1 LNVST
6 DTRRLRSN
14 YEYGSYHWAVRRA
27 QWRALGIGDE
37 DLDKPK
43 IAVVNSSSE
52 LSSCFS
58 HLDGVAEVA
67 KDAIREAGAL
77 PFEIRTA
84 APSDFITSRGAR
96 GGYILSA
103 RDLIPNDIEVVVEGA
118 QLDGMICL
126 GSCDKTTPGQLMAAA
141 RLDIPTI
148 IAIGGY
154 QASGE
159 VDGEHVDIEDVFLYS
174 MHVLTGKMP
183 VAELDAMSAAAV
195 RSPGVCTG
203 MGTANSMHIVCEA
216 LGMTLPGAA
225 PVAAGSERMIDL
237 VRRSGRRI
245 VEMVDEGLTPRRILT
260 EAAFANAAK
269 AVLAVSGSIN
279 CVKHLQAV
287 AVETERDIDV
297 YGLFER
303 FDGEV
308 PVLAA
313 VRPVGEHSTE
323 AFEAAGGARGVL
335 KQLEPML
342 DTDALTASGTTLGE
356 SLGSFAVGDEEVIR
370 PLARP
375 VSRKPAIVMLRG
387 SLAPATGIMKLGVDP
402 EKRRHFEGTAI
413 VFESAEESL
422 EALRAGRIRAAHVVV
437 LRGLGVTGSP
447 GMGMASRIVFAIDGA
462 DLGTEVAVVTDGQ
475 LSGLVNK
482 GLVVGEISPEAAAGG
497 PIALVEDGDRIVIDV
512 ERRAVDLLVPD
523 EDLAVRRAAL
533 TAAASPARPGWLSIY
548 ARNVASLPEGAV
560 LTKER

>member
-1 LNVST
+1 VPT
-6 DTRRLRSN
+6 DLRSN
-14 YEYGSYHWAVRRA
+14 YEYGTYHWAVRRA
-27 QWRALGIGDE
+27 QWRVLGIGDE
-37 DLDKPK
+37 DLEKPK

-58 HLDGVAEVA
+58 HLDGVAEVV
-67 KDAIREAGAL
+67 KDAIRAAGAL
-77 PFEIRTA
+77 PFEIRTT

-118 QLDGMICL
+118 QLDGMVCL

-141 RLDIPTI
+141 RLDVPTI

-159 VDGEHVDIEDVFLYS
+159 IDGEHVDIEDVFLYS

-183 VAELDAMSAAAV
+183 VERLDAMSAAAV

-225 PVAAGSERMIDL
+225 PVAAGSDRMLDL
-237 VRRSGRRI
+237 ARRSGERI
-245 VEMVDEGLTPRRILT
+245 VEMVHEGLTPRRVLT
-260 EAAFANAAK
+260 EGAFANAAK

-287 AVETERDIDV
+287 AVETGYDIDV

-303 FDGEV
+303 LDSEV
-308 PVLAA
+308 PVIAA

-335 KQLEPML
+335 KQLEPTL
-342 DTDALTASGTTLGE
+342 DTGVLTVSGATLGE
-356 SLGSFAVGDEEVIR
+356 SLQSFEVADEEVIR

-375 VSRKPAIVMLRG
+375 VSSKPAIVLLRG

-402 EKRRHFEGTAI
+402 EKQRHFEGTAI
-413 VFESAEESL
+413 VCESAEESL
-422 EALRAGRIRAAHVVV
+422 EALGAGRIQAGHVVV

-462 DLGTEVAVVTDGQ
+462 DLGTQVAVVTDGQ

-497 PIALVEDGDRIVIDV
+497 PIGLVEDGDRIVIDV
-512 ERRAVDLLVPD
+512 ERRAVDIDVP
-523 EDLAVRRAAL
+523 EAELAARRSRLAAR
-533 TAAASPARPGWLSIY
+533 APSAERGWLAIY
-548 ARNVASLPEGAV
+548 RRNVTPLPEGAV
-560 LTKER
+560 LTKAR